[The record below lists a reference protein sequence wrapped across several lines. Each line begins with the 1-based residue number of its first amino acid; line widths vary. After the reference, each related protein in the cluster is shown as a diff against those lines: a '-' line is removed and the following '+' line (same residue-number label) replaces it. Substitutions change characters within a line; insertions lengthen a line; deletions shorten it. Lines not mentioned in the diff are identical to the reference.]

1 MWPYSHLRASKVG
14 SFLRVPVLILCGV
27 LSLSSLGVSRQMP
40 AGREKVLTPEQ
51 QALQQKARVVAS
63 ERDTLRAQAKQA
75 FDAEMAR
82 QKAGD
87 CPDAGTTYDAN
98 VCYGKAVGVTDQNLR
113 TYEAAIRNLLG
124 LKSTGQTPV
133 AGPAGPQSTPQ
144 EIADFDRMEALW
156 HSYLDAAKGA
166 AFHQFAGGTGGPS
179 FAMVS
184 YLQLVRSHMA
194 ELNGLYDMLL
204 RL

>member
-1 MWPYSHLRASKVG
+1 L
-14 SFLRVPVLILCGV
+14 LLCIA
-27 LSLSSLGVSRQMP
+27 LSLSSLGVSRQVP
-40 AGREKVLTPEQ
+40 IPREKALTPEQ
-51 QALQQKARVVAS
+51 QALQQKARVVAA
-63 ERDTLRAQAKQA
+63 ERDTLRAQAKQT
-75 FDAEMAR
+75 FDAEMVR

-87 CPDAGTTYDAN
+87 CPDANTTYDAN
-98 VCYGKAVGVTDQNLR
+98 VCYGKAVGVTGQNLQ

-124 LKSTGQTPV
+124 LKSNFTGQLPI
-133 AGPAGPQSTPQ
+133 AGPAGPQSTPP
-144 EIADFDRMEALW
+144 EVADFDRMEALW

-166 AFHQFAGGTGGPS
+166 AFHQFGGGTGGPS

-194 ELNGLYDMLL
+194 ELNGLYDILL